1 MEENKELNFRIMVTS
16 PDILEK
22 EIKNYNLFFETDFK
36 IINIID
42 DDVPF
47 CDIKV
52 TKWKIQNIFG
62 LGYSLAVLE
71 DRSLI
76 ANIKCLIDWL
86 MNWAQKKEEYMEK
99 CKEN

>member
-42 DDVPF
+42 EDVPF

-71 DRSLI
+71 DKLRQ
-76 ANIKCLIDWL
+76 NGEIDW
-86 MNWAQKKEEYMEK
+86 
-99 CKEN
+99 

>member
-1 MEENKELNFRIMVTS
+1 MEENKELNFRIMVPS

-22 EIKNYNLFFETDFK
+22 EIKNYHLFFETDFK

-71 DRSLI
+71 DKLRQ
-76 ANIKCLIDWL
+76 NGEIDW
-86 MNWAQKKEEYMEK
+86 
-99 CKEN
+99 